1 MEEIDKI
8 IAAAEEEAPEIPDE
22 EENVFSWTFEDNA
35 AIKQADRHVFLFRE
49 TIIPPGIREFF
60 GVENLSPGTK
70 KRVVLWHGESRF
82 DAFIEKTLH
91 KVPALRMIWKPDFAA
106 VLQREYPQWLEF
118 FKKNRTESGDTPWIR
133 FTKRPEPGHYSL
145 ELEGVRPEEVVEDF
159 RVPWKAGDTIDNNA
173 LHAVFRC
180 SLLGTMRRSLA
191 TSSLVLIAD
200 HSKPGCEDKW
210 IGKVFHFTGMGTIGE
225 QGVGSRQNRT
235 LAKSKE
241 NGVGLYLFEVFYEGN
256 YVYIGEVE
264 LMDSPYRSRQVD
276 SEKNMRDVQVFPLQL
291 ISHKNP
297 PLIKRE
303 LPDAG
308 GEPGPGNVR
317 LIPSGPAGS
326 ATGKTAKTGERE
338 AAEDPAGRD
347 EIRENAKR
355 HANGLC
361 QLCGLPAP
369 FTGHDGQ
376 PFLELHHIVPL
387 EEGGSHTAG
396 NIVALCPN
404 CHRKMHVLN
413 LQADVTK
420 LRNRV
425 SSGPG

>member
-22 EENVFSWTFEDNA
+22 EENVYSWTFEDGS

-60 GVENLSPGTK
+60 GAEELVPGTK

-82 DAFIEKTLH
+82 EAFIEKTLH
-91 KVPALRMIWKPDFAA
+91 KVPTIRMIWKPDFAA
-106 VLQREYPQWLEF
+106 VLQKEYPQWLEF
-118 FKKNRTESGDTPWIR
+118 FKKSRAESGDTPWIR
-133 FTKRPEPGHYSL
+133 FTKRAEPGHYTL
-145 ELEGVRPEEVVEDF
+145 ELEGVLPEEVVRDF
-159 RVPWKAGDTIDNNA
+159 RVPWKAGDTIDNDA

-180 SLLGTMRRSLA
+180 GLLGTMRRSLA
-191 TSSLVLIAD
+191 TNSLVLIAD

-210 IGKVFHFTGMGTIGE
+210 IGKVFHFTGMGIIGE

-291 ISHKNP
+291 KSHKNP
-297 PLIKRE
+297 PLVKPE
-303 LPDAG
+303 LPEAG
-308 GEPGPGNVR
+308 GEPGRRNVR
-317 LIPSGPAGS
+317 VISSGIARSPAE
-326 ATGKTAKTGERE
+326 KTAKTGERE
-338 AAEDPAGRD
+338 AAENLSGHDKVS
-347 EIRENAKR
+347 ENAR
-355 HANGLC
+355 RNANGLC

-376 PFLELHHIVPL
+376 PYLELHHIVPL
-387 EEGGSHTAG
+387 EEGGSHTTG
-396 NIVALCPN
+396 NLVALCPN

-413 LQADVTK
+413 LQADVAK
-420 LRNRV
+420 LKSRV
-425 SSGPG
+425 LKAP